1 MREKELIQQSKME
14 MATALQ
20 LIEVAKMNLQY
31 DFYNSA
37 VNRLY
42 YACFHAVNAILLS
55 LGQTNYKSHE
65 GAKQLFG
72 LHCIKPGL
80 VDKKWGRFFTT
91 LMQYR
96 NDSDYDV
103 SIVYQKED
111 VEPLLPEC
119 IAFVE
124 ELKSK
129 MNS

>member
-31 DFYNSA
+31 DFY
-37 VNRLY
+37 
-42 YACFHAVNAILLS
+42 
-55 LGQTNYKSHE
+55 
-65 GAKQLFG
+65 
-72 LHCIKPGL
+72 
-80 VDKKWGRFFTT
+80 
-91 LMQYR
+91 
-96 NDSDYDV
+96 
-103 SIVYQKED
+103 YQKED